1 MRQAAFVAV
10 GTLGI
15 LLLGHASHGAGLD
28 PALQAKLDAKATIIK
43 GWASDPAVVGATK
56 AHNASEPADH
66 AAMSQGKWTSLTV
79 LDPFVR
85 SFAKNEAGMFLKSKK
100 SAEVTEAFIS
110 DAKGDKVAFLSKT
123 SSWSHK
129 GKPKHEV
136 PMSGKVWYGGVEE
149 DESTGVQQIQVS
161 VPVMDGG
168 KAIGSLVVGFSVA
181 KL

>member
-10 GTLGI
+10 ATLGV
-15 LLLGHASHGAGLD
+15 LLSGQPSLAAGLD
-28 PALQAKLDAKATIIK
+28 AALQAKVDAKAATIK
-43 GWASDPAVVGATK
+43 SWASDPTVVAATR

-66 AAMSQGKWTSLTV
+66 AAMSQARWARLSV

-85 SFAKNEAGMFLKSKK
+85 SFAKNEAGTFLKSKK
-100 SAEVTEAFIS
+100 TVEVTEAFIS
-110 DAKGDKVAFLSKT
+110 DAKGDKVAFVSKT
-123 SSWSHK
+123 SRWSHK

-136 PMSGKVWYGGVEE
+136 PMSGQSWRGALEV
-149 DESTGVQQIQVS
+149 DESTGAQQIQVS

-168 KAIGSLVVGFSVA
+168 KAIGSLVVGFSVS